1 MLADPAFR
9 LVWYV
14 GGVGEF
20 SRRMELLALSWLILQ
35 ITDSYFQLGLVLFF
49 NNAGRP
55 IVSLFTGDIADR
67 FSRKKVMLAGQ
78 TINVLTAAGLLSV
91 MVIDFEMIE
100 PWHVFGAVFIQGITK
115 TIEDP
120 SRRTAIIDIVGAP
133 RLVNA
138 VSLDVFTNNAGK
150 MLGPIAAGILLAT
163 AGFSGAYFF
172 LIGAHFANL
181 ALMSRLRIPKPS
193 GQLMV
198 EPVWRSLGTAISYAW
213 KTPVLVG
220 LLCTTLV
227 MNALAFPMQQFVPA
241 IGQDQLGVGVTLV
254 GLLVAADGFGQLAGS
269 GMMALTRNVRHHGRY
284 LAFGCAL
291 FLLVGMAFAWSPWY
305 GLTFFL
311 LMLIGLGQSVFSTM
325 QTSITLLAAPQGMR
339 GRMLGLNNVFVG
351 IGTPV
356 GALEISA
363 VAASFGLLPAISSN
377 ALAGLVLMLPVM
389 AFTPLI
395 WRPLALSPTAP
406 PPRRTIV

>member
-14 GGVGEF
+14 GGVAEF
-20 SRRMELLALSWLILQ
+20 SRRMELLVLSWLILQ

-55 IVSLFTGDIADR
+55 VVSLFSGYIADR
-67 FSRKKVMLAGQ
+67 FSRKKVLLTGQ
-78 TINVLTAAGLLSV
+78 AINVLTAAGLLSV
-91 MVIDFEMIE
+91 MVVDFEIIE
-100 PWHVFGAVFIQGITK
+100 SWHIFTAVFIQGITK

-120 SRRTAIIDIVGAP
+120 SRRTAIIDIVGTP

-150 MLGPIAAGILLAT
+150 MVGPIAAGILLDL

-172 LIGAHFANL
+172 LIGAHLSNL
-181 ALMSRLRIPKPS
+181 ALMSRLRIPLPT
-193 GQLMV
+193 GPAMT
-198 EPVWRSLGTAISYAW
+198 EPVLRSLATAIGYAW

-220 LLCTTLV
+220 LLCTTVL
-227 MNALAFPMQQFVPA
+227 MNALAFPMQQFIPA
-241 IGQDQLGVGVTLV
+241 IGKDHLDKGITLV
-254 GLLVAADGFGQLAGS
+254 GLLVAADGFGQLVGAG
-269 GMMALTRNVRHHGRY
+269 MLALTGTIRHHGRY
-284 LAFGCAL
+284 LIFGSVV
-291 FLLVGMAFAWSPWY
+291 FLLVGMSFVWSPWY

-325 QTSITLLAAPQGMR
+325 QTSIALLATPQEMR
-339 GRMLGLNNVFVG
+339 GRMLGLLSVFVG
-351 IGTPV
+351 IGTPI
-356 GALEISA
+356 GALEIGA
-363 VAASFGLLPAISSN
+363 VAAAFALQPAISLN
-377 ALAGLVLMLPVM
+377 ALAGLVLLLPVI

-395 WRPLALSPTAP
+395 WRPLTLSPAAT
-406 PPRRTIV
+406 PPR